1 MHIIACIG
9 LVLLVVVVVL
19 SMSLYFYNIAVKR
32 ADKSFLADNLDVDVE
47 QIQEEISEVWEK
59 RPHFDVI
66 TITSEDGL
74 KLRSY
79 WFQAIKPSNKIVI
92 MAHGYSG
99 KAHDMD
105 MFAKYYHEDLGYHV
119 LMPDARGHGRS
130 EGGFICFG
138 WRERKDYVQWIRYL
152 IDKWGPQSQ
161 IVLHGVSMGG
171 ATVCMT
177 SGESLPYNVK
187 AIISDCAYTSVHA
200 QLAYQLKR
208 MYKLPAFP
216 LLYCTSLLTRLRAG
230 YSFAEASALNQ
241 VKKSRTPMLFIH
253 GEDDVFV
260 PFFMVKELYEA
271 CSSEKELYTV
281 PGAGHGLAFIVNP
294 DEYKKKVWG
303 FVSKYVC

>member
-9 LVLLVVVVVL
+9 LVLLIVVVVF
-19 SMSLYFYNIAVKR
+19 SMSLYFYHIAVKR

-59 RPHFDVI
+59 RPRFDVI

-79 WFQAIKPSNKIVI
+79 WFQAIKPSIRLLSWLTVI
-92 MAHGYSG
+92 RG
-99 KAHDMD
+99 KRMIWICLQ
-105 MFAKYYHEDLGYHV
+105 KYYHEDLGYHV

-208 MYKLPAFP
+208 MYKPQLF
-216 LLYCTSLLTRLRAG
+216 LYCIVRA
-230 YSFAEASALNQ
+230 
-241 VKKSRTPMLFIH
+241 
-253 GEDDVFV
+253 
-260 PFFMVKELYEA
+260 
-271 CSSEKELYTV
+271 C
-281 PGAGHGLAFIVNP
+281 
-294 DEYKKKVWG
+294 
-303 FVSKYVC
+303 